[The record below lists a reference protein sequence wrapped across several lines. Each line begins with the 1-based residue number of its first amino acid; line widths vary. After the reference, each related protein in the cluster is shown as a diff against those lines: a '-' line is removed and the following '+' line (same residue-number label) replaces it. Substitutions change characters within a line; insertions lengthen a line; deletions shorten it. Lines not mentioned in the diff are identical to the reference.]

1 MSSASESHIFCCCLF
16 AILFLFPQ
24 VSILRLFVCLQHA
37 VATSIAIFC
46 AFRQFQRDLFHVK
59 HVFVLGALSGF
70 SLQRQPGVSFDGV
83 FAAGELL
90 VRAVYCYFKYHS
102 QQALLTQSAD
112 KYNELPT
119 KASLWASSRLYSTRF
134 LGAIYFA
141 MVILSAFIVVL
152 ALFIPGVT
160 YVDGFCPPSI
170 TFASITAVLVSCYLL
185 AAVFAAVKLRIVQD
199 ALGFKTELKGAV
211 LSMSLPLVGYIVLG
225 MGLQGRAASFWQ
237 AACIAGGLL
246 GPFVCTTVL
255 QVISSFRG
263 RHEAAVEAVLPHVVE
278 VFSIPADGSPGESAA
293 SEQLQPQA
301 SVLICDVLPGG
312 RLCKEFKPE
321 RGAHLTANNEG
332 PQTIRK
338 VILCSAGRAPDFYP
352 AAAFR
357 KEAFLAL
364 EFCVDNITFLEE
376 TDMFRQ
382 LQSSAE
388 MQQTACA
395 IVDKYVREKALCQV
409 NLRSKTRTD
418 LETACRLELWEQSMF
433 DCARREIISLLTF
446 DSFFR
451 FSRRKPELAQ
461 QQCGTSDTHSPPDAV
476 DPTPSPGGIDADAD
490 TDPDGLDAP
499 RTPSPPAAQ
508 LFDSAFFR
516 PSTPDRES
524 RFPRSLTDPESSYA
538 RSLDTAEPF
547 DTSVMHPSAVTQP
560 LMQSRP
566 LSRAATISGPHLG
579 PRRQASPRRSSQPL
593 LLAGAGGVVFDS
605 VGASRLP
612 AASPRRD
619 PSGRAPSRSP
629 SLRRTASGLASP
641 RREAD
646 LDAGHSLL
654 DHESADP

>member
-1 MSSASESHIFCCCLF
+1 METQWRS
-16 AILFLFPQ
+16 
-24 VSILRLFVCLQHA
+24 HA

-312 RLCKEFKPE
+312 RLCKEFK
-321 RGAHLTANNEG
+321 
-332 PQTIRK
+332 
-338 VILCSAGRAPDFYP
+338 
-352 AAAFR
+352 
-357 KEAFLAL
+357 AFLAL

>member
-1 MSSASESHIFCCCLF
+1 
-16 AILFLFPQ
+16 
-24 VSILRLFVCLQHA
+24 
-37 VATSIAIFC
+37 
-46 AFRQFQRDLFHVK
+46 
-59 HVFVLGALSGF
+59 
-70 SLQRQPGVSFDGV
+70 
-83 FAAGELL
+83 
-90 VRAVYCYFKYHS
+90 
-102 QQALLTQSAD
+102 
-112 KYNELPT
+112 
-119 KASLWASSRLYSTRF
+119 
-134 LGAIYFA
+134 

-312 RLCKEFKPE
+312 RLCKEFK
-321 RGAHLTANNEG
+321 
-332 PQTIRK
+332 
-338 VILCSAGRAPDFYP
+338 
-352 AAAFR
+352 
-357 KEAFLAL
+357 AFLAL

>member
-312 RLCKEFKPE
+312 RLCKEFK
-321 RGAHLTANNEG
+321 
-332 PQTIRK
+332 
-338 VILCSAGRAPDFYP
+338 
-352 AAAFR
+352 
-357 KEAFLAL
+357 AFLAL